1 MKITKEQ
8 TAIIVMG
15 TAGILGGLFLINII
29 RVHPIQAILV
39 ALAGIG
45 IGVGYYM
52 YRRNK
57 DK

>member
-15 TAGILGGLFLINII
+15 TARILGGLFLINII
-29 RVHPIQAILV
+29 IVHSVQANLV

-52 YRRNK
+52 YQRNK
-57 DK
+57 GK